1 VSGNENDQ
9 LRIKYGFWIVFLG
22 LVVAAAVFFGAI
34 FHWTAAADVATAV
47 GSVTGVIGTVV
58 GAFFGIQ
65 AGSEGKEQVEAA
77 RVRAETNASRLALVL
92 PPDVAASLPLI
103 KGSGTGNQI
112 DQLRIK
118 YRFLVEA
125 LGLVLVAAVFFG
137 AIFHWTAAADVATA
151 VGSVT
156 GVIGTIVGAFF
167 GIQAGSE
174 GKEQA
179 ETARVKAETN
189 AFQIALAL
197 PPNVAAQ
204 VQMI

>member
-22 LVVAAAVFFGAI
+22 LVVA
-34 FHWTAAADVATAV
+34 
-47 GSVTGVIGTVV
+47 
-58 GAFFGIQ
+58 
-65 AGSEGKEQVEAA
+65 
-77 RVRAETNASRLALVL
+77 
-92 PPDVAASLPLI
+92 
-103 KGSGTGNQI
+103 
-112 DQLRIK
+112 
-118 YRFLVEA
+118 
-125 LGLVLVAAVFFG
+125 AAVFFG